1 MEDKQIKRTNINRED
16 DYSLRSI
23 LLFAWP
29 IMLANILQI
38 TFNFAD
44 TLVVGNFVSERG
56 LAAVGT
62 TSPITIFFIWGLN
75 GLSLGANV
83 LISRMIG
90 AREDK
95 KLPSAVFS
103 AMTIGLVFGIGVA
116 IFGIVTAPWL
126 LRMLSVPEDIFAQ
139 ALLYM
144 RIYFLASIGI
154 GVFDFGASIL
164 RADGN
169 SKDPTLYLGISGVL
183 NVLLNLLFVALFS
196 WGVAGAALASVISQ
210 VVAATLIL
218 MKLMKEEGMIGLK
231 RDLSL
236 FDLNLAI
243 TMLKYG
249 IPSALQNQLF
259 SFSNMMIQS
268 SINSFGS
275 LFVAAN
281 TAANAIEEYVYVF
294 VDAFPLA
301 ALTYTSRMYGAKR
314 YKDIFKM
321 TLEVFVICG
330 L

>member
-196 WGVAGAALASVISQ
+196 
-210 VVAATLIL
+210 
-218 MKLMKEEGMIGLK
+218 
-231 RDLSL
+231 
-236 FDLNLAI
+236 
-243 TMLKYG
+243 
-249 IPSALQNQLF
+249 
-259 SFSNMMIQS
+259 
-268 SINSFGS
+268 
-275 LFVAAN
+275 
-281 TAANAIEEYVYVF
+281 
-294 VDAFPLA
+294 
-301 ALTYTSRMYGAKR
+301 
-314 YKDIFKM
+314 
-321 TLEVFVICG
+321 
-330 L
+330 